1 MNVYKPLVMIYF
13 ICIISANHF
22 VILIAFACVSSLCK
36 HSIAQK
42 VLNEF

>member
-1 MNVYKPLVMIYF
+1 MNVYKPLVMVYF
-13 ICIISANHF
+13 ICIISNHF